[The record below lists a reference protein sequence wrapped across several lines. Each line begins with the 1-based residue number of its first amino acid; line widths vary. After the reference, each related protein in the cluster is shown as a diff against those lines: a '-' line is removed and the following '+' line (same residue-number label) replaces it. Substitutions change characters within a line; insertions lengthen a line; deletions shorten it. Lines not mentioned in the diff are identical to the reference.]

1 MGEVQASDLT
11 WILPEIIVAGSG
23 MLLLLWTAILRTDD
37 RWWSVSLALG
47 ANAIAGIVMALR
59 QPIDGGALEVFSGQL
74 VIDGFSTF
82 FRALFLIVG
91 SLAVI
96 TISQRF
102 ERVPFTETVA
112 TLQFSLS
119 GMLLM
124 AGAVD
129 WVTAFIA
136 LELMAVPVYVLTA
149 MTRFRRESVEAAMK
163 YLVLGAFATAVLI
176 YGIAWTYGLT
186 GTTYFPE
193 LAERIMIVGASPW
206 MLFATGLILVAF
218 GFKVAAVPFHAWTP
232 DAYQGA
238 PTPLAAFISVG
249 PKVAAVAL
257 LARVLGLGFGF
268 EGAATGTEP
277 SVVPNIALAIAIIA
291 SATMVL
297 GNLVAISQSN
307 IKRMLGYSSIAHTGY
322 MLVGLAA
329 VTRVDADT
337 GIASF
342 DFIGLP
348 AVLFYGFVYAFMNFG
363 AFAVAHI
370 VEYQTGSNSIS
381 AFRGLMQRSPLPAV
395 AMAVFMLG
403 LTGIPPL
410 SGFFGKLYIL
420 QAAVESDLGWLAVLL
435 VVTSVVSAF
444 YYLRVIVEMF
454 MTDPADEDPSRT
466 VGTTAVADAHTA
478 VVAATA
484 GATLVLGIVGG
495 GIFAWAQ
502 ASVAAGLF

>member
-1 MGEVQASDLT
+1 MGEIQPTDLT

-23 MLLLLWTAILRTDD
+23 MALLLWTAILRSDD
-37 RWWSVSLALG
+37 RWSAVGLTLG
-47 ANAIAGIVMALR
+47 ANATAGIVMALR
-59 QPIDGGALEVFSGQL
+59 QPVDGAALEIFSGQL

-91 SLAVI
+91 SLAVVI
-96 TISQRF
+96 ASQRF
-102 ERVPFTETVA
+102 ERVPFTETA
-112 TLQFSLS
+112 AILQFALS

-124 AGAVD
+124 VGAVD
-129 WVTAFIA
+129 WMTAFIA
-136 LELMAVPVYVLTA
+136 LELMAVPVYALTA
-149 MTRFRRESVEAAMK
+149 MTRFRRASVEAALK
-163 YLVLGAFATAVLI
+163 YLVLGAFATAVLV

-193 LAERIMIVGASPW
+193 LAERIMAVGASPW
-206 MLFATGLILVAF
+206 MMFAVGLVLVAF

-249 PKVAAVAL
+249 PKVAAIAL
-257 LARVLGLGFGF
+257 LARVVGLAFGF
-268 EGAATGTEP
+268 EGTAEGSEP
-277 SVVPNIALAIAIIA
+277 PVILNIAIAIAVIA
-291 SATMVL
+291 SVTMVV

-329 VTRVDADT
+329 VTRVEADS
-337 GIASF
+337 GIATF

-363 AFAVAHI
+363 AFAVVHV
-370 VEYQTGSNSIS
+370 VEYQSGSNEIS
-381 AFRGLMQRSPLPAV
+381 AFRGLARRSPVPAI

-403 LTGIPPL
+403 LMGIPPL

-420 QAAVESDLGWLAVLL
+420 QAAVEANLGWLAVLL
-435 VVTSVVSAF
+435 VVTSVASAF
-444 YYLRVIVEMF
+444 YYLRVIVQMF
-454 MTDPADEDPSRT
+454 MAEPEADEAPAA
-466 VGTTAVADAHTA
+466 TAGVVVADAHTA
-478 VVAATA
+478 VITATA
-484 GATLVLGIVGG
+484 GATLALGIVGG
-495 GIFAWAQ
+495 GILAWAQ
-502 ASVAAGLF
+502 SAVATGLF

>member
-1 MGEVQASDLT
+1 MGEIQPTDLT
-11 WILPEIIVAGSG
+11 WILPEIIVATSG
-23 MLLLLWTAILRTDD
+23 MALLLWTAILRNDD
-37 RWWSVSLALG
+37 RWTSVGLALG
-47 ANAIAGIVMALR
+47 ANAAAGITLALR
-59 QPIDGGALEVFSGQL
+59 QPVDSTALEVFSGQL

-91 SLAVI
+91 SLSVVI
-96 TISQRF
+96 ASQRF
-102 ERVPFTETVA
+102 NRVPFTETA
-112 TLQFSLS
+112 ALIQFSLS

-124 AGAVD
+124 VGAVD

-149 MTRFRRESVEAAMK
+149 MTRFRRASVEAAMK
-163 YLVLGAFATAVLI
+163 YLILGAFATAVLL

-193 LAERIMIVGASPW
+193 IAERIMTVGANPW
-206 MLFATGLILVAF
+206 MMFATGLVLVAF

-249 PKVAAVAL
+249 PKIAAIAL
-257 LARVLGLGFGF
+257 LARVVGLAFGF
-268 EGAATGTEP
+268 EGEAGPAEKP
-277 SVVPNIALAIAIIA
+277 VVLNIALAIAVLA
-291 SATMVL
+291 SVTMVI

-329 VTRVDADT
+329 VTRVETDT
-337 GIASF
+337 GAVSF
-342 DFIGLP
+342 DFVGLP
-348 AVLFYGFVYAFMNFG
+348 SVLFYSFVYAFMNFG
-363 AFAVAHI
+363 AFAVAHV
-370 VEYQTGSNSIS
+370 VEYQSDSNEIS
-381 AFRGLMQRSPLPAV
+381 AFRGLIRRSPIPAV

-420 QAAVESDLGWLAVLL
+420 QAAIDSNLAWLAVVL

-444 YYLRVIVEMF
+444 YYLRVIVQMF
-454 MTDPADEDPSRT
+454 MSEPDATPETPANS
-466 VGTTAVADAHTA
+466 AVIADSHTA
-478 VVAATA
+478 VITATA
-484 GATLVLGIVGG
+484 GATLALGVLGGSIL
-495 GIFAWAQ
+495 AWAQ
-502 ASVAAGLF
+502 VSVATGLF